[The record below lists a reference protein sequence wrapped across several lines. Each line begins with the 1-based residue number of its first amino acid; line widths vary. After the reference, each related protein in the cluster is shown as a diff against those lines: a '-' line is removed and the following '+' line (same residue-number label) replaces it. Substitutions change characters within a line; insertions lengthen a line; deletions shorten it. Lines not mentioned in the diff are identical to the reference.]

1 MIAVAGGHGATLDST
16 GGGGLSS
23 GGSGSNGGGAGRGG
37 VPARRNDAATYG
49 NGGGGGW
56 AGGGG
61 AAVYG
66 AGGGGYGGG
75 GGGGDVGGGSDGTAG
90 GSAAWDAGAGG
101 NASEGEDT
109 TVPPNPPV
117 VVGRGG
123 GGGYAVL
130 GGIWVGGG
138 GGTASISWYPMNTT
152 STDGGAAAGIYNAA
166 GAQLTFFGAGCAIPD
181 NLAAGGGGA
190 GFQSGG
196 QAVGG
201 LWNAGA
207 LFASAA
213 CQAAISGN
221 AARAGRNGQGTGPA
235 AADNDLRGTATT
247 IVDLGVSVTGG
258 GSVTAS
264 AGPSP
269 FSGAINA
276 CTSAGGAA
284 CAAAYMPI
292 LPAGVVTLTAS
303 AAPCQAFALQWGGA
317 CSGTANTCT
326 VTMDQTR
333 SVTAAFTLLY
343 PITASANPAAGGSVA
358 CTPNPAPQGSTSTCS
373 VTVNAGYAFTGW
385 SGDCSGSGA
394 CSLANVTAP
403 KNVTASFAPVTTT
416 FSGTTVPP
424 SGAGGPAS
432 AQFTGGGPAC
442 RFDLAS
448 TAFVAAPAA
457 PPVGQLLPQG
467 MFQFKL
473 IGCDSTP
480 VRMNITWPQPVSS
493 LTKWGPASAGA
504 QPSYFAPDGLSVSGN
519 TSSFTVI
526 DGQKGDDDWTVN
538 GTIVDPVGPTQDAT
552 VAPVPTL
559 GPWALALLGLL
570 AAGLGVRRRR
580 RV

>member
-303 AAPCQAFALQWGGA
+303 AAPGQAFALQWGGA

-343 PITASANPAAGGSVA
+343 PITASANPAAG
-358 CTPNPAPQGSTSTCS
+358 
-373 VTVNAGYAFTGW
+373 
-385 SGDCSGSGA
+385 GSGA

-467 MFQFKL
+467 MFRFKL
-473 IGCDSTP
+473 IGGDTTP
-480 VRMNITWPQPVSS
+480 VTMR
-493 LTKWGPASAGA
+493 
-504 QPSYFAPDGLSVSGN
+504 
-519 TSSFTVI
+519 I
-526 DGQKGDDDWTVN
+526 D
-538 GTIVDPVGPTQDAT
+538 
-552 VAPVPTL
+552 
-559 GPWALALLGLL
+559 
-570 AAGLGVRRRR
+570 
-580 RV
+580 